1 MRVLITG
8 GASGI
13 GAAITKHLAT
23 DAKDDVFFTYHS
35 SADAALA
42 LERSLNNVHAI
53 QCDFSSRNSVA
64 ALIARFGDLNLDALV
79 NNAITGLRRAHFQK
93 IPIDEFERS
102 FQTNVLPVV
111 AITQALLTR
120 FRKAR
125 AGRIVT
131 MLTSYVV
138 NKPPLGLSEY
148 VANKAYVAS
157 LAKSWATEN
166 AAFGITSNCVSPS
179 MVATNL
185 TNDLDADARAAQADA
200 NPRRRLLTADEV
212 AQTVAFLLTSS
223 PHINGTNIVMNAA
236 ADVI

>member
-1 MRVLITG
+1 M
-8 GASGI
+8 
-13 GAAITKHLAT
+13 
-23 DAKDDVFFTYHS
+23 
-35 SADAALA
+35 
-42 LERSLNNVHAI
+42 E
-53 QCDFSSRNSVA
+53 CDFTSRDSVA
-64 ALIARFGDLNLDALV
+64 ALIARLGDLNLDALV

-102 FQTNVLPVV
+102 FQANVLPVV

-131 MLTSYVV
+131 VLTSYVV

-148 VANKAYVAS
+148 VANKAYLAS

-179 MVATNL
+179 MVRTNL
-185 TNDLDADARAAQADA
+185 TNDLDAEAWATLDNA
-200 NPRRRLLTADEV
+200 NPLRRSLTADEV
-212 AQTVAFLLTSS
+212 ANTVCFLLTAS
-223 PHINGTNIVMNAA
+223 PHVNGANIVMNGAQ
-236 ADVI
+236 DVI